1 MSITEAE
8 EKISVLLTTVNGEKE
23 VAESTAK
30 KEVIEFVNAETTKMS
45 SKKVEIDQ
53 WSIIQEMKA
62 KTSFETAK
70 NRYEAMLLEAEAE
83 SKAIEGIQANR
94 KQELKLEYAKAIT
107 ELAGNSS
114 MLVSGDAG
122 EEFMKSLLKI
132 DLDDITKD

>member
-1 MSITEAE
+1 M
-8 EKISVLLTTVNGEKE
+8 NGEKE

-30 KEVIEFVNAETTKMS
+30 KEVIELVNAETTKMS

-83 SKAIEGIQANR
+83 NGAIEGIQANW
-94 KQELKLEYAKAIT
+94 KQELWLEYARALT
-107 ELAGNSS
+107 ELAGNSQ

-122 EEFMKSLLKI
+122 DDFMKSLLKF
-132 DLDDITKD
+132 DINDILKD